1 MSITSILAAPVATT
15 LELALE
21 VNPETKSPICGKI
34 PPIVFRLS
42 LVICNIC
49 ISTFL

>member
-34 PPIVFRLS
+34 PPIVFKLS
-42 LVICNIC
+42 LV
-49 ISTFL
+49 FLRFCKQP